1 MFGFDMRPSKKS
13 GPLKVKVRPVIKKP
27 MNFVTMDFQEDDVA
41 DLRIPEDLA
50 GAALLQSFC
59 NEITKPLPGR
69 AAQGRMAPRPR
80 LGWEAEFVPPTP
92 PRQGG
97 VLVLFYPHQN
107 QLYLPLILRPT
118 YNGVHS
124 GQVGFPGG
132 GREATDH
139 DLTATALRESY
150 EEIGVDPGDIQ
161 VLGQLTKLYIV
172 PSNYEVTPTVGWIP
186 YRPDF
191 RTDPHEVASLLEVP
205 LRDLRDPCN
214 STEEEWQ
221 LRDRRAMVPFFRLSG
236 QVVWGATAMILSE
249 LLTVID
255 RC

>member
-1 MFGFDMRPSKKS
+1 MFGFDMRPSKKN
-13 GPLKVKVRPVIKKP
+13 GLLEVDVRPVIKKP
-27 MNFVTMDFQEDDVA
+27 MNFVTMDLEEDSVA
-41 DLRIPEDLA
+41 DLLIPEDLA
-50 GAALLQSFC
+50 NATLLRSFC
-59 NEITKPLPGR
+59 NELRQPLPGR
-69 AAQGRMAPRPR
+69 SAQGRMAPRPR
-80 LGWEAEFVPPTP
+80 PGWEADFVPPTP

-132 GREATDH
+132 GREAADRNI
-139 DLTATALRESY
+139 TATALRESY
-150 EEIGVDPGDIQ
+150 EEIGVDPQDVQ
-161 VLGQLTKLYIV
+161 VLGQLTKLYIT

-191 RTDPHEVASLLEVP
+191 QTDPHEVASLLEVP
-205 LRDLRDPCN
+205 LLDLRDPGNC
-214 STEEEWQ
+214 TEEEWQ
-221 LRDRRAMVPFFRLSG
+221 LRDRRATVPFFRLSG